1 MAASALQSTSPLTRH
16 KRTMMPSAKY
26 EARCMLS
33 SHSLEVARR
42 AGIGVAAERAT
53 SRKAR
58 PPSPESGR
66 VADKG
71 VGGPPMM
78 EARRAGALPTP
89 CATSKGGGNLMRRDK
104 RERWEPHEVRRADT
118 GAAASELVLEVL
130 AAKRKMR
137 SPRSEDGSAVQ
148 QGHRRL
154 AEDRGAV
161 GDGLAASKRDAAEP
175 QLALS
180 RRFVGFVEGKD
191 VDELLRADEVMS
203 SPKN

>member
-1 MAASALQSTSPLTRH
+1 
-16 KRTMMPSAKY
+16 MPSASY
-26 EARCMLS
+26 EARCTLS
-33 SHSLEVARR
+33 SPSLEVAWR
-42 AGIGVAAERAT
+42 AGIGVAGERAT

-78 EARRAGALPTP
+78 EAWRAGALPTP

-104 RERWEPHEVRRADT
+104 RECWEPHEVRRADT

-130 AAKRKMR
+130 AAKWKMR
-137 SPRSEDGSAVQ
+137 SPRSEDGCAVQ
-148 QGHRRL
+148 RGHRCL
-154 AEDRGAV
+154 AKDRGTV

-180 RRFVGFVEGKD
+180 RRFVALSMG
-191 VDELLRADEVMS
+191 LSRARTS
-203 SPKN
+203 TGC